1 MATAADDTQQEK
13 AHWHWRNSMRP
24 ARFFKLDA
32 RAALPFCVL
41 LVYFRP
47 ITLVITFLVTATFWW
62 LERKGLTFPAA
73 LRALRVWIIGL
84 GRPALSLIRH
94 RRMTD
99 FG

>member
-1 MATAADDTQQEK
+1 MVTAADDTLQEK

-47 ITLVITFLVTATFWW
+47 VTLFITVLITVTFWW

-73 LRALRVWIIGL
+73 LRAFRVWIVGAK
-84 GRPALSLIRH
+84 RPAWGLM
-94 RRMTD
+94 RRRSARD